1 MESISI
7 SIFLIDVYFNYFNRF
22 NSSIIKSKYQI
33 SIRLSDKIKFIPKKT
48 MVVLNLK
55 NLRSQNLLKKELIS
69 FLTYFYKHSRFPR
82 IRNIAI

>member
-7 SIFLIDVYFNYFNRF
+7 SIFLIDVYFDYFNRF

-55 NLRSQNLLKKELIS
+55 NLRNQNLLEKKSTSL
-69 FLTYFYKHSRFPR
+69 LTYFYKYL
-82 IRNIAI
+82 